1 MSKKEPKVAIV
12 HDWLVGYA
20 GGDRVVDAMKRVF
33 PDAVIY
39 TLVYDPNNM
48 PEHFKSYDIR
58 TSWFQKVPFSNRL
71 YKAMLPL
78 MPRAFEAFDLTEYD
92 LVLSSSSS
100 CSKGVITRPDAVHI
114 CYCHTPIRYVW
125 DFYYTYRANA
135 NWLAK
140 LVMPGQMHKMR
151 IWDKCAADRVDYFIA
166 NSHYIAQRIKKY
178 YRRDSDVIYP
188 CCHINES
195 PFVEKEDFYL
205 TVGRLTWY
213 KRVDLAVQAC
223 TRLNKRLVV
232 IGGGGELD
240 KLRAMAGPTVEFKG
254 GGLSDE
260 EVRSYYLRAKG
271 FLFPG
276 EEDFGIT
283 PVEAQSAGTPVLA
296 YGRGGACESVLPGRT
311 GYWFKEQTVES
322 LADCIERF
330 ERDGVACSKEEIRE
344 HSRSFSEERFERELK
359 EYCLRRMADWQQGLL
374 PLGEGG
380 TGLNPIVINGTV
392 LCDNITG
399 IPRYVYENVIRL
411 DKLIEGTGLDVRIA
425 YRDDGR
431 PIHLPELKNIRLV
444 PLKSIPYFYNLAVL
458 PAYLRRTHAFYVGLA
473 SDMLLTRRSVVVL
486 HDIRP
491 LVMDTDKGFF
501 RFKFWVHCLST
512 KWFAQRMF
520 TVSDNQRHLI
530 SEKLGIPL
538 DKIGITYNGWE
549 HMKNVTPDE
558 SIFDKM
564 PGVKKGEYFY
574 ALGSL
579 AKHKNFKWIREVAR
593 RSPDKTFVVAGGKDL
608 RAFGD
613 DAEAKDTHNVFYP
626 GYVSDAEN
634 AALMKHCKLFLH
646 PAVFEGFGI
655 PPLEALALGAPV
667 ALANATC
674 LPELYGDTARYFDPY
689 DYDVDLDALAAQPV
703 AAPDEVLK
711 KYSWDKT
718 AAFWLH
724 EMEKYANQ

>member
-1 MSKKEPKVAIV
+1 M
-12 HDWLVGYA
+12 
-20 GGDRVVDAMKRVF
+20 
-33 PDAVIY
+33 
-39 TLVYDPNNM
+39 
-48 PEHFKSYDIR
+48 
-58 TSWFQKVPFSNRL
+58 
-71 YKAMLPL
+71 
-78 MPRAFEAFDLTEYD
+78 
-92 LVLSSSSS
+92 
-100 CSKGVITRPDAVHI
+100 
-114 CYCHTPIRYVW
+114 
-125 DFYYTYRANA
+125 
-135 NWLAK
+135 
-140 LVMPGQMHKMR
+140 
-151 IWDKCAADRVDYFIA
+151 
-166 NSHYIAQRIKKY
+166 
-178 YRRDSDVIYP
+178 
-188 CCHINES
+188 
-195 PFVEKEDFYL
+195 
-205 TVGRLTWY
+205 
-213 KRVDLAVQAC
+213 
-223 TRLNKRLVV
+223 
-232 IGGGGELD
+232 
-240 KLRAMAGPTVEFKG
+240 
-254 GGLSDE
+254 
-260 EVRSYYLRAKG
+260 
-271 FLFPG
+271 
-276 EEDFGIT
+276 
-283 PVEAQSAGTPVLA
+283 
-296 YGRGGACESVLPGRT
+296 
-311 GYWFKEQTVES
+311 
-322 LADCIERF
+322 
-330 ERDGVACSKEEIRE
+330 
-344 HSRSFSEERFERELK
+344 
-359 EYCLRRMADWQQGLL
+359 
-374 PLGEGG
+374 
-380 TGLNPIVINGTV
+380 NPIVINGTV

-399 IPRYVYENVIRL
+399 IPRYVYENVVRL

-512 KWFAQRMF
+512 KWFAQRVF

-613 DAEAKDTHNVFYP
+613 DTEAKDTHNVFYP

-655 PPLEALALGAPV
+655 PPLEALALGRR
-667 ALANATC
+667 ALAGRLGVRSVR
-674 LPELYGDTARYFDPY
+674 LPPPRADRRLPRVPARRPHRHDR
-689 DYDVDLDALAAQPV
+689 LGGACHRRAAQPRAQRV
-703 AAPDEVLK
+703 KGRRPAAGRHGAGAGGVRRQCGLLQHPQ
-711 KYSWDKT
+711 
-718 AAFWLH
+718 LH
-724 EMEKYANQ
+724 AVSARRLP

>member
-1 MSKKEPKVAIV
+1 M
-12 HDWLVGYA
+12 
-20 GGDRVVDAMKRVF
+20 
-33 PDAVIY
+33 
-39 TLVYDPNNM
+39 
-48 PEHFKSYDIR
+48 
-58 TSWFQKVPFSNRL
+58 
-71 YKAMLPL
+71 
-78 MPRAFEAFDLTEYD
+78 
-92 LVLSSSSS
+92 
-100 CSKGVITRPDAVHI
+100 
-114 CYCHTPIRYVW
+114 
-125 DFYYTYRANA
+125 
-135 NWLAK
+135 
-140 LVMPGQMHKMR
+140 
-151 IWDKCAADRVDYFIA
+151 
-166 NSHYIAQRIKKY
+166 
-178 YRRDSDVIYP
+178 
-188 CCHINES
+188 
-195 PFVEKEDFYL
+195 
-205 TVGRLTWY
+205 
-213 KRVDLAVQAC
+213 
-223 TRLNKRLVV
+223 
-232 IGGGGELD
+232 
-240 KLRAMAGPTVEFKG
+240 
-254 GGLSDE
+254 
-260 EVRSYYLRAKG
+260 
-271 FLFPG
+271 
-276 EEDFGIT
+276 
-283 PVEAQSAGTPVLA
+283 
-296 YGRGGACESVLPGRT
+296 
-311 GYWFKEQTVES
+311 
-322 LADCIERF
+322 
-330 ERDGVACSKEEIRE
+330 
-344 HSRSFSEERFERELK
+344 
-359 EYCLRRMADWQQGLL
+359 
-374 PLGEGG
+374 
-380 TGLNPIVINGTV
+380 NPIVINGTV

-399 IPRYVYENVIRL
+399 IPRYVYENVVRL

-491 LVMDTDKGFF
+491 LVLDTDKGFF

-512 KWFAQRMF
+512 KWFAQRVF

-703 AAPDEVLK
+703 AAGRDAERLGALSRESGEAVAASTGYPLLGVYPAGGWDHILGEEGQNRRVLAARAGEVCKAVKRQLPQGKAPQASQARPAPHPMGRLSRAYARK
-711 KYSWDKT
+711 KPPLSG
-718 AAFWLH
+718 
-724 EMEKYANQ
+724 EVVERQ